1 MRLKT
6 HPLFCLHAHARGHP
20 EGGCDGELLESH
32 EELFKKVLHL
42 FVDSSRGFLKTS
54 WKVDLSV
61 SLVTIRLDISCGFF
75 VSNDGRWQLVKI
87 KENTRIII
95 FNY

>member
-54 WKVDLSV
+54 WKVENECFSSDDTVGYFL
-61 SLVTIRLDISCGFF
+61 RLFRF
-75 VSNDGRWQLVKI
+75 KRWQMADG
-87 KENTRIII
+87 N
-95 FNY
+95 